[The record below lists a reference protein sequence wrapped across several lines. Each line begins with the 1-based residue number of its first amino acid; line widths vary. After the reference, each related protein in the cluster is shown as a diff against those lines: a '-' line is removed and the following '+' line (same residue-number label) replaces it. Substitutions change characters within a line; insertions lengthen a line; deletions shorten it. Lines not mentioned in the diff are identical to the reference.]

1 MLYVHCIHDPIQQA
15 PSALEKAASWSID
28 RVFSPARYGK
38 HPLLWVCFGE
48 PSWRSYKHILC
59 PPQSSTHLSP
69 PHISLSLISQSC
81 PFQVPDHFNK
91 PVAISLKP
99 KSVFSSVRLSL
110 QTKILLDILP
120 TRRTFCPHC
129 PSEPC
134 LLGRNATVPLAGW
147 CLHIME
153 NHL

>member
-1 MLYVHCIHDPIQQA
+1 MCIISLHAVCPLYSWPHPAGTVSARESSFLIH
-15 PSALEKAASWSID
+15 
-28 RVFSPARYGK
+28 RRK

-99 KSVFSSVRLSL
+99 KSVFSSVRLSS

-134 LLGRNATVPLAGW
+134 LLDRNATVPLAGW